1 MLANFVSVDILSI
14 YVMVI
19 MLMCYQFISAQLA
32 NQGESQGIY
41 QIVSTHTYNVRLEP
55 LSTYHTYMY
64 NITVRQLHSSVLSTT
79 NVCCSVSFA
88 LV

>member
-41 QIVSTHTYNVRLEP
+41 QIQYTHYNVRLEP
-55 LSTYHTYMY
+55 FS
-64 NITVRQLHSSVLSTT
+64 LHVYYYSKTSSVLSTT